1 MAQPTSNFAGELLLR
16 RTRTKPELEAT
27 LARYRD
33 LARKSVDP
41 VCIANMKCAVEE
53 LERRLR
59 DLEE

>member
-16 RTRTKPELEAT
+16 PTRTKPELEAT

-53 LERRLR
+53 LER
-59 DLEE
+59 